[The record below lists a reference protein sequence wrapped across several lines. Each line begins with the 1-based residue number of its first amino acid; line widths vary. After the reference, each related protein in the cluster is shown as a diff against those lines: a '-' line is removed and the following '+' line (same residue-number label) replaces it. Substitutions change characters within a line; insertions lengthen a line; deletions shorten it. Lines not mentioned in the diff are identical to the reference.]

1 MFLLFYQKHKRTII
15 LFSGLILLLFIIGFS
30 YGYITRVFEKRPP
43 EETAN
48 PAEEAQNQV
57 QNETGQT
64 VETLRE
70 VSKTGTNSV
79 LVFERFYIHCQH
91 TIVDEMPMNTRYVG
105 KTGEDLSL
113 SFPAWE
119 LVEFTPERV
128 VFTTNIE
135 GYCPNHYIIKEEGGY
150 LVVYKPI
157 KETGELY
164 PVEDT
169 NIPYDWLD
177 AELQEQVDVGL
188 VVDTLEDVE
197 YLMENWES

>member
-1 MFLLFYQKHKRTII
+1 MFSVFYRKYKRTII
-15 LFSGLILLLFIIGFS
+15 LFSGLILLLFIIGFT
-30 YGYITRVFEKRPP
+30 YGYITRLSDKRPP
-43 EETAN
+43 DETAGPAEKAQGPEQNDAEET
-48 PAEEAQNQV
+48 V
-57 QNETGQT
+57 DMMRET
-64 VETLRE
+64 
-70 VSKTGTNSV
+70 SKTDTDSV
-79 LVFERFYIHCQH
+79 LVFERFYIQCQH
-91 TIVDEMPMNTRYVG
+91 TIVDEMAMNASNVG

-119 LVEFTPERV
+119 LVEFSPEKA
-128 VFTTNIE
+128 VFTADID

-150 LVVYKPI
+150 LVVYRPI

-177 AELQEQVDVGL
+177 AELQQQVAVGL